1 MLYSKINAKPNYH
14 QRDLFQQQ
22 IEAGT
27 ETHSQ
32 TILEWESPMDA
43 SLSLDLGEPHRRQ
56 RGKTVGPEG
65 IKEPRRTCLSELLMR
80 DLTGSRRL
88 SRQEQSPYWSA
99 PSILYMFLAVTLVF
113 CGALNNESRISLTLL
128 PFLGI
133 LFFTSGLSLEMRFCA
148 LFYCI
153 CMYGWMHVL
162 YILMYA
168 RMS

>member
-1 MLYSKINAKPNYH
+1 
-14 QRDLFQQQ
+14 
-22 IEAGT
+22 
-27 ETHSQ
+27 
-32 TILEWESPMDA
+32 MDA
-43 SLSLDLGEPHRRQ
+43 SLPLDLGEPHRRG

-65 IKEPRRTCLSELLMR
+65 IKEPRRTCLSELLIR

-88 SRQEQSPYWSA
+88 SRQAQSLYWSA

-133 LFFTSGLSLEMRFCA
+133 LFFPVGCSLEMRVCA

-153 CMYGWMHVL
+153 CMYGWMHAL